1 MALKFKILITGLPGC
16 GKTTLFKSL
25 AMALLDLRPAGFYT
39 EEIRESGVR
48 RGFALR
54 GLNGKEGV
62 LAHVDFARG
71 HRIGKYGVDVAGF
84 DAFLDA
90 IHLNRPD
97 TGLIMIDEIGKMECL
112 SRQFQR
118 MVRQFLDSDRMLIA
132 TVAWYGGG
140 LIADIKNRTDVLIYT
155 LTAQNRDRMPETIL
169 TAIQLSNTQP

>member
-118 MVRQFLDSDRMLIA
+118 DGAAVPRF
-132 TVAWYGGG
+132 GPH
-140 LIADIKNRTDVLIYT
+140 AD
-155 LTAQNRDRMPETIL
+155 RDRRLVRRRVDRGHQEPNGC
-169 TAIQLSNTQP
+169 SNLHPDGSKPRQNA